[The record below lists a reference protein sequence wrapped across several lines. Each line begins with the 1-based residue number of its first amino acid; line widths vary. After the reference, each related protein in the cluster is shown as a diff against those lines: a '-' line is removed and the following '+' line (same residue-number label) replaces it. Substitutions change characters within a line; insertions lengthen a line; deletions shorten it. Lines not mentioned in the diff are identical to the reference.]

1 MKAFLKR
8 LKTFNWR
15 ALLSMAGFVIAGVF
29 AIQYGRLIWLDG
41 LFLPPTD
48 LVSAAFLV
56 ILPLLF
62 AIYHGT
68 RMKNNERWKR
78 IVTWTGLYFAFA
90 YYLFVLYC
98 FLFAGGRAD
107 YDYSYNPI
115 NWIPFQMIFVNV
127 ANGDSIGSLAY
138 LALDYLKNAAL
149 FVPLGFLLPYISKR
163 MERFGLVMLVSVLL
177 IIAVELTQYW
187 TKTGFFDVDDVI
199 SNLLGVACGYG
210 VSRLSITQEI
220 LRFITNTQRRYLGRQ
235 RNEPGRDRE

>member
-62 AIYHGT
+62 ATYHGT
-68 RMKNNERWKR
+68 RMKDGEHWKR
-78 IVTWTGLYFAFA
+78 RVILAGFYFAFT
-90 YYLFVLYC
+90 YYLLALYC

-107 YDYSYNPI
+107 YDYSYNPA
-115 NWIPFQMIFVNV
+115 NWVPFQQIFANF

-138 LALDYLKNAAL
+138 LVLDYLKNVAL
-149 FVPLGFLLPYISKR
+149 FIPLGFFLPYTGKR
-163 MERFGLVMLVSVLL
+163 MKHFCWVMIVSFLL
-177 IIAVELTQYW
+177 ILAAELIQHW
-187 TKTGFFDVDDVI
+187 TYTGFFDVDDVI
-199 SNLLGVACGYG
+199 CNLLGVVCGYG
-210 VSRLSITQEI
+210 VSRLYIVKEI
-220 LRFITNTQRRYLGRQ
+220 LRFVTNT
-235 RNEPGRDRE
+235 